1 MTMHTKS
8 RRRAA
13 RRCYA
18 ERCVYPLLRLEADA
32 AISPRITLSP
42 DAWRR
47 LCELAGLDADTGLP
61 TQDGAP

>member
-8 RRRAA
+8 RRRLA

-32 AISPRITLSP
+32 AISPRIMLAP
-42 DAWRR
+42 CAWRR
-47 LCELAGLDADTGLP
+47 FCALAGLDADTGLP
-61 TQDGAP
+61 TPDGAP

>member
-8 RRRAA
+8 RRRLA

-18 ERCVYPLLRLEADA
+18 ERHAYPLLRLEADA
-32 AISPRITLSP
+32 AISPRITLAP

-47 LCELAGLDADTGLP
+47 FCELVGLDADTGLP
-61 TQDGAP
+61 MPDGAP